1 MTTGRFQQ
9 GAPKMRVNSRAKGA
23 AAEREFAKTLTA
35 LGFTASRGQQRKGGS
50 DSPDVIC
57 EALSGF
63 HIELKFYKTCQMFSP
78 AMLADWDAQAI
89 RDAGGLSVP
98 LVVHRWNG
106 HRQWW
111 VRVLQPGRRPYWQA
125 LPDFLAEVRA

>member
-1 MTTGRFQQ
+1 M
-9 GAPKMRVNSRAKGA
+9 PVNSRNKGA
-23 AAEREFAKTLTA
+23 VAEREFANLLTS
-35 LGFTASRGQQRKGGS
+35 LGFPASRGQQKKGGA

-57 EALSGF
+57 ETLAGF

-78 AMLADWDAQAI
+78 AMLAAWDAQAI

-106 HRQWW
+106 SRAWW
-111 VRVLQPGRRPYWQA
+111 VRVLLPGRSPVWLPA
-125 LPDFLAEVRA
+125 LDFLAELDRWRAV